1 MKLDDVRNAIYASLS
16 EALGPHSFKLNKGQE
31 AFVRAVPQ
39 GRQSVYISVVNLE
52 PAFEFSVV
60 IGLRADP
67 VEEIAHLFS
76 GAPEKYQKLS
86 ETAIVQLSYFTGR
99 EESAYVVSSAQDINS
114 ATNAVSA
121 ILLDAVLPVL
131 DECKTISALEKLVN
145 SPQRNFNT
153 AQPPYSLLTSLALA
167 GLTNSNAFESLA
179 SEATNLVAKYPESER
194 EKVAQMIKHF
204 RANKR
209 TDDAPKT

>member
-1 MKLDDVRNAIYASLS
+1 MKLTDVRTAIYARLS
-16 EALGPHSFKLNKGQE
+16 EALKPHSFKLNKGQE
-31 AFVRAVPQ
+31 AFVRAIPQ
-39 GRQSVYISVVNLE
+39 GRQSVYISIVDLE

-99 EESAYVVSSAQDINS
+99 EETAYLVSSTQDINS
-114 ATNAVSA
+114 ATSAVSTV
-121 ILLDAVLPVL
+121 LFDAVLPVL
-131 DECKTISALEKLVN
+131 EECKTISALEERVN

-153 AQPPYSLLTSLALA
+153 AQPPYALLTSLALA
-167 GLTNSNAFESLA
+167 ALANSNAFESLA
-179 SEATNLVAKYPESER
+179 FEAINVVARYPASER
-194 EKVAQMIKHF
+194 EKVAQLIEYV
-204 RANKR
+204 RAKR
-209 TDDAPKT
+209 RAHDVPTT